1 MGIGHSGL
9 SGVRAST
16 FELSTIG
23 NNVANAGTVG
33 FKKSTAE
40 FSDVMSGTVGGGVE
54 ISDLR
59 QTFSQGSIQGTGN
72 TWDLAISGRGF
83 FKVSEGSDD
92 PNVAVKDN
100 FYTRN
105 GAFGV
110 DASGYVV
117 NSSGMRLHMFEAKG
131 TGDNIEFP
139 VSTNTTEILIQQNDS
154 EAKATE
160 GMSGM
165 FNLDARVSSRGVA
178 TSTPTSVAS
187 TVTELPVGAE
197 FLLNNVRVTAT
208 GHAEMV
214 GSTASSLDGTET
226 IKINDVVIG
235 PAASLTSFKDAINL
249 VENGDNGTGV
259 HAEISGLG
267 QLKLTSSTK
276 DIKLEEGAAGN
287 LATLGLTAGITPA
300 VTLASLVNDI
310 NASGTGV
317 SGSIKSV
324 MLTNSDGE
332 MLNESGVVVTNEA
345 EAATI
350 EAVQLSGAVDIKVE
364 TSGTGAAVNNILE
377 FAGISVGSYEVSY
390 NGMVNPMDDVSYD
403 HSVTNIIYDTLGSK
417 QTVNTFFQKVTD
429 GQWEVYSQRV
439 DSLGNTYPIDE
450 TKSLKVGEVHFDGS
464 GALSKIVSGQSGSE
478 VVYDTTVIPNVTTNT
493 KLTMETGSPAVGKDG
508 YIELDIGGTNQF
520 AGKFRIVDLSQD
532 GYSSGA
538 LTGVEVDESGTIRAS
553 YTNGNTL
560 QLGKVALFEFNNSQG
575 LRQEGGVLWAAT
587 NDSGD
592 PRPGEPGE
600 SVFGRIKSLSLESS
614 AVDVTEELVNL
625 ITAQRNF
632 QANSKMISASKE
644 MNQVVLNI

>member
-429 GQWEVYSQRV
+429 GQ
-439 DSLGNTYPIDE
+439 
-450 TKSLKVGEVHFDGS
+450 
-464 GALSKIVSGQSGSE
+464 
-478 VVYDTTVIPNVTTNT
+478 
-493 KLTMETGSPAVGKDG
+493 
-508 YIELDIGGTNQF
+508 
-520 AGKFRIVDLSQD
+520 
-532 GYSSGA
+532 
-538 LTGVEVDESGTIRAS
+538 
-553 YTNGNTL
+553 
-560 QLGKVALFEFNNSQG
+560 
-575 LRQEGGVLWAAT
+575 
-587 NDSGD
+587 
-592 PRPGEPGE
+592 
-600 SVFGRIKSLSLESS
+600 
-614 AVDVTEELVNL
+614 
-625 ITAQRNF
+625 
-632 QANSKMISASKE
+632 
-644 MNQVVLNI
+644 

>member
-40 FSDVMSGTVGGGVE
+40 FADVMSGSVGGGVE

-110 DASGYVV
+110 DANGYVV
-117 NSSGMRLHMFEAKG
+117 NSGGMRLHMFEAKG
-131 TGDNIEFP
+131 MGDTVEFP
-139 VSTNTTEILIQQNDS
+139 VSTNTTEIQIQQNDS

-160 GMSGM
+160 GMSGI
-165 FNLDARVSSRGVA
+165 FNLDARVAPRGIA
-178 TSTPTSVAS
+178 TSTPSSIAS
-187 TVTELPVGAE
+187 TVTQLPVGAE
-197 FLLNNVRVTAT
+197 FLLNNVRVVAT
-208 GHAEMV
+208 GHAETV
-214 GSTASSLDGTET
+214 GRTASALNGDET
-226 IKINDVVIG
+226 IEINGTAIG
-235 PAASLTSFKDAINL
+235 PAASLSDFKDKINL
-249 VENGDNGTGV
+249 QEKTTGV

-267 QLKLTSSTK
+267 QLRLTSTT
-276 DIKLEEGAAGN
+276 DNIVLEDGLAGSVT
-287 LATLGLTAGITPA
+287 TLGLTAGTTYA

-310 NASGTGV
+310 NAAGTGV
-317 SGSIKSV
+317 AGSIKGV
-324 MLTNSDGE
+324 TRTNANGDMLDKDG
-332 MLNESGVVVTNEA
+332 NVVTDEA
-345 EAATI
+345 NAQKI
-350 EAVQLSGAVDIKVE
+350 EAIQLSGSVDIKVE
-364 TSGTGAAVNNILE
+364 TSGTGAAVNDILE
-377 FAGISVGSYEVSY
+377 FAGVTVGSYEVSY
-390 NGMVNPMDDVSYD
+390 DGMVDPMNDSSYD

-429 GQWEVYSQRV
+429 GEWEVYSQRV
-439 DSLGNTYPIDE
+439 DSLGNTYPTDP
-450 TKSLKVGEVHFDGS
+450 TKSLKVAEVHFDGS
-464 GALSKIVSGQSGSE
+464 GALSKVVSGQSGSE
-478 VVYDTTVIPNVTTNT
+478 VVYDTTVIPNVSTST
-493 KLTMETGSPAVGKDG
+493 KITIETGSPAVGKDG

-538 LTGVEVDESGTIRAS
+538 LTGVEVDEAGTIRAS

-600 SVFGRIKSLSLESS
+600 SVFGRIKSQSLESS